1 MTGPEPKSAEL
12 LAADATIALP
22 WQTVREAL
30 ADVRMYWLATTHPT
44 GRPHV
49 RPVLAV
55 WADGLLYTTSTTAA
69 QKGRNL
75 AADPRCTV
83 TARTDTM
90 DIVLEGAAAK
100 VTGHDTLDRVAE
112 AYRAKYDWPV
122 TVTDGGFDAPYG
134 APTAGPPPY
143 QPFEIAPTAV
153 FGFGT
158 ADEFAGRATRFAF

>member
-12 LAADATIALP
+12 IAADATTALP
-22 WQTVREAL
+22 WQTVRDAL

-55 WADGLLYTTSTTAA
+55 WADGLLYTTSTTTA

-100 VTGHDTLDRVAE
+100 VTSHDTLRKVAE

-122 TVTDGGFDAPYG
+122 AVTDGGFDAPYG
-134 APTAGPPPY
+134 APTAGAPPY
-143 QPFEIAPTAV
+143 QPFEIAPATV